1 MEDLRLKLEVLKRWW
16 EDDHRQLVRL
26 AAAGDRTHVVQRER
40 ELRRFSGSALDLQYA
55 ATEKQV
61 RVSAQ
66 DAVTEG
72 MAEELS
78 LKELIHGVVASQ
90 KVLTENVA
98 LQQATIRRLSKQ
110 QGELLQAMA
119 LTPMRHEHCNGN
131 NRPLNDECYYCHR
144 RGHIKRNCA
153 ALKRAQRNNAELAS
167 IARRHRGKRRGD
179 SVVDSAC
186 LKQRQSSRES
196 SSEARKQTFA
206 KQRAR
211 LLAEHANAM
220 LARDRELETL
230 EEKCR
235 ALTQQLKAAL
245 DTRVMNSAIYDD
257 KPKLENVIKLSAKEK
272 LQLRM
277 KQVECDALKQT
288 IEDGDKKH
296 GILGEALKSA
306 TDENVQLTS
315 MNSDLQQQLVQL
327 SEVELLMNCSDEP
340 PRADAEWVQN
350 HQHRRRDASETAC
363 MHMKQHADD
372 RTKQITESCD
382 EYDRMSSGETVGSRV
397 ETHDK
402 DGQRIRRESSDE
414 GIGLSC
420 GDTDDVIEGRGIVE
434 GRRRFER
441 GRHQPVR
448 LTGRPRRLLGTQ
460 DRSAVVKTRRRCLP
474 CVPAREANIGDIDM
488 SAEAVRE
495 VLVRALERSRGEHS
509 SETLCMPSR
518 RDAGWRP
525 TKPVRFAPFGV
536 GMVTTRRV
544 ANVT

>member
-1 MEDLRLKLEVLKRWW
+1 MEDLRLKLEDLKRRW
-16 EDDHRQLVRL
+16 EDDHGQLVRL
-26 AAAGDRTHVVQRER
+26 AAAGDRTQVVQRER
-40 ELRRFSGSALDLQYA
+40 ELRRFSGSALDLQFA

-78 LKELIHGVVASQ
+78 LKELVHGVVASQ

-144 RGHIKRNCA
+144 RGHFKRNCA
-153 ALKRAQRNNAELAS
+153 AFKRAQRNNAELTS

-211 LLAEHANAM
+211 LLAEHAKAM

-235 ALTQQLKAAL
+235 GLTQQLKAAL
-245 DTRVMNSAIYDD
+245 DTHVM
-257 KPKLENVIKLSAKEK
+257 EK
-272 LQLRM
+272 LH
-277 KQVECDALKQT
+277 VECDALKQT
-288 IEDGDKKH
+288 IEDGDKK
-296 GILGEALKSA
+296 
-306 TDENVQLTS
+306 Q
-315 MNSDLQQQLVQL
+315 
-327 SEVELLMNCSDEP
+327 P
-340 PRADAEWVQN
+340 
-350 HQHRRRDASETAC
+350 
-363 MHMKQHADD
+363 ADD
-372 RTKQITESCD
+372 RRTRITEACD
-382 EYDRMSSGETVGSRV
+382 EYVRRIIGDTERVDGDIPGTVELCGRLDHERHLCVRLEKQTSQGETLPTV
-397 ETHDK
+397 DK
-402 DGQRIRRESSDE
+402 RNNRCTESPDE
-414 GIGLSC
+414 GISVST
-420 GDTDDVIEGRGIVE
+420 GDTDDVDEKSREIVKSRRHIESE
-434 GRRRFER
+434 
-441 GRHQPVR
+441 RHQPER

-460 DRSAVVKTRRRCLP
+460 DQSAFVKTRRRCLP
-474 CVPAREANIGDIDM
+474 CVPAREANIGDIYM
-488 SAEAVRE
+488 SAQAVRE

-518 RDAGWRP
+518 RDAGRRP
-525 TKPVRFAPFGV
+525 NNPLGLPRSVW
-536 GMVTTRRV
+536 TR
-544 ANVT
+544 

>member
-1 MEDLRLKLEVLKRWW
+1 MEDLRLKLQDLKRWW

-40 ELRRFSGSALDLQYA
+40 ELRRFSGSTPLDLQFA

-78 LKELIHGVVASQ
+78 LKELVVLVHGVVASQ

-98 LQQATIRRLSKQ
+98 LQQATIHRLSKQ

-131 NRPLNDECYYCHR
+131 NRPLNDECYYCHM
-144 RGHIKRNCA
+144 RGHFKRNCA

-179 SVVDSAC
+179 PVVDSAC

-211 LLAEHANAM
+211 LLAEHAKAM
-220 LARDRELETL
+220 LARDRVLETL

-235 ALTQQLKAAL
+235 GLTQQLKAAL
-245 DTRVMNSAIYDD
+245 ATRVMNSAIYDD
-257 KPKLENVIKLSAKEK
+257 KPKLQNVIKRSAKEK
-272 LQLRM
+272 LQLGM

-288 IEDGDKKH
+288 IEDGDKK
-296 GILGEALKSA
+296 
-306 TDENVQLTS
+306 
-315 MNSDLQQQLVQL
+315 
-327 SEVELLMNCSDEP
+327 
-340 PRADAEWVQN
+340 
-350 HQHRRRDASETAC
+350 
-363 MHMKQHADD
+363 QHADD
-372 RTKQITESCD
+372 RRKRITNACD
-382 EYDRMSSGETVGSRV
+382 EYV
-397 ETHDK
+397 
-402 DGQRIRRESSDE
+402 RRS
-414 GIGLSC
+414 I
-420 GDTDDVIEGRGIVE
+420 GDTERVDGDIPGTVELCGSLDDE
-434 GRRRFER
+434 
-441 GRHQPVR
+441 RHQPVR

-460 DRSAVVKTRRRCLP
+460 NHSAVVKTRRLCLP

-525 TKPVRFAPFGV
+525 NPLGLPRSVWAW
-536 GMVTTRRV
+536 
-544 ANVT
+544 

>member
-119 LTPMRHEHCNGN
+119 LTPMRHEHCDGN

-144 RGHIKRNCA
+144 RGHFKRNCA

-196 SSEARKQTFA
+196 SSEARKHTFA

-211 LLAEHANAM
+211 LLAEHAKAM

-230 EEKCR
+230 EETCR
-235 ALTQQLKAAL
+235 GLTQQLKAAL

-277 KQVECDALKQT
+277 KQVECDALRQT

-296 GILGEALKSA
+296 GILEEALKSA

-315 MNSDLQQQLVQL
+315 VKSDLQQQQLVQL

-340 PRADAEWVQN
+340 SRADAEWVQN

-460 DRSAVVKTRRRCLP
+460 DRSVVVKRRRRCLP

-518 RDAGWRP
+518 RDAGRRP
-525 TKPVRFAPFGV
+525 NNPLGLPRSVWAR
-536 GMVTTRRV
+536 
-544 ANVT
+544 

>member
-1 MEDLRLKLEVLKRWW
+1 MEDLRLKLEDLKRWW

-40 ELRRFSGSALDLQYA
+40 ELRRFSGSALDLQFA
-55 ATEKQV
+55 ATEKWV

-78 LKELIHGVVASQ
+78 LKELVHGVVASQ
-90 KVLTENVA
+90 KVLTQNVA
-98 LQQATIRRLSKQ
+98 LQQARIYRLSNQ

-144 RGHIKRNCA
+144 RGHFKRNCA

-167 IARRHRGKRRGD
+167 IARRHHGKRRGD
-179 SVVDSAC
+179 FVVDSAC

-206 KQRAR
+206 KKRAR
-211 LLAEHANAM
+211 LLAEHAKAM

-235 ALTQQLKAAL
+235 GLTQQLKAAL
-245 DTRVMNSAIYDD
+245 DTHVM
-257 KPKLENVIKLSAKEK
+257 ENLQMEK
-272 LQLRM
+272 L
-277 KQVECDALKQT
+277 QVECDGLKQT
-288 IEDGDKKH
+288 IEDGDKK
-296 GILGEALKSA
+296 
-306 TDENVQLTS
+306 
-315 MNSDLQQQLVQL
+315 
-327 SEVELLMNCSDEP
+327 
-340 PRADAEWVQN
+340 
-350 HQHRRRDASETAC
+350 
-363 MHMKQHADD
+363 QHADD
-372 RTKQITESCD
+372 RSKQITESCD
-382 EYDRMSSGETVGSRV
+382 EYDRLSSGETVGSRV

-402 DGQRIRRESSDE
+402 DRQRIRRESSDE
-414 GIGLSC
+414 AIGLSC

-448 LTGRPRRLLGTQ
+448 LTGWPSRPLGTR
-460 DRSAVVKTRRRCLP
+460 DPAAGVVARRRCLP
-474 CVPAREANIGDIDM
+474 CVPAREENDVDMM
-488 SAEAVRE
+488 SAEAVHGL
-495 VLVRALERSRGEHS
+495 LVRALDRSRPEHS
-509 SETLCMPSR
+509 GETSCMPSR

-525 TKPVRFAPFGV
+525 NPLGLPRSVWAR
-536 GMVTTRRV
+536 
-544 ANVT
+544 

>member
-1 MEDLRLKLEVLKRWW
+1 MEDLRLKLEDLKRRW

-26 AAAGDRTHVVQRER
+26 AAAGDRAHVVQRER
-40 ELRRFSGSALDLQYA
+40 ELRRFSGSTLDLQFA

-78 LKELIHGVVASQ
+78 LKELVVLVHGVVASQ

-98 LQQATIRRLSKQ
+98 LQQATIHRLSKQ

-144 RGHIKRNCA
+144 RGHFKRNCA

-211 LLAEHANAM
+211 LLAEHAKAM

-235 ALTQQLKAAL
+235 GLTQQLKAAL
-245 DTRVMNSAIYDD
+245 DTHVMD
-257 KPKLENVIKLSAKEK
+257 KLH
-272 LQLRM
+272 
-277 KQVECDALKQT
+277 VECDALKQT
-288 IEDGDKKH
+288 IEDGDKK
-296 GILGEALKSA
+296 
-306 TDENVQLTS
+306 
-315 MNSDLQQQLVQL
+315 
-327 SEVELLMNCSDEP
+327 
-340 PRADAEWVQN
+340 
-350 HQHRRRDASETAC
+350 
-363 MHMKQHADD
+363 QHADD
-372 RTKQITESCD
+372 RTRITETCD
-382 EYDRMSSGETVGSRV
+382 EYVRRIIGDTEHVDGDIPGTVELCGRLDHERHLCVRLEKQTSQGETLPTV
-397 ETHDK
+397 DK
-402 DGQRIRRESSDE
+402 RNNRCTESPDE
-414 GIGLSC
+414 GISVST
-420 GDTDDVIEGRGIVE
+420 GDTDDVDEKSREIVKSRRHIESE
-434 GRRRFER
+434 
-441 GRHQPVR
+441 RHQPER

-460 DRSAVVKTRRRCLP
+460 DQSAVVKTRRRCLP

-525 TKPVRFAPFGV
+525 NPLGLPRSVWAW
-536 GMVTTRRV
+536 
-544 ANVT
+544 

>member
-1 MEDLRLKLEVLKRWW
+1 MEDLRLKLEDLKRWW

-78 LKELIHGVVASQ
+78 LKELIQGVVASQ

-119 LTPMRHEHCNGN
+119 LTPMCHEHCNGN

-144 RGHIKRNCA
+144 RGHFKRNCA

-167 IARRHRGKRRGD
+167 IDRRHRGKRRD
-179 SVVDSAC
+179 DAVVDSAC

-196 SSEARKQTFA
+196 SSEARKQTLA

-211 LLAEHANAM
+211 LLAEHAKAM
-220 LARDRELETL
+220 LARDRVLETL
-230 EEKCR
+230 EETCR
-235 ALTQQLKAAL
+235 GLTQQLKAAL
-245 DTRVMNSAIYDD
+245 TTRVMNSAIYDD
-257 KPKLENVIKLSAKEK
+257 KPKLENVIKLTAKEK
-272 LQLRM
+272 LH
-277 KQVECDALKQT
+277 VECDALKQT
-288 IEDGDKKH
+288 IEDGDKK
-296 GILGEALKSA
+296 
-306 TDENVQLTS
+306 
-315 MNSDLQQQLVQL
+315 
-327 SEVELLMNCSDEP
+327 
-340 PRADAEWVQN
+340 
-350 HQHRRRDASETAC
+350 
-363 MHMKQHADD
+363 QHADD
-372 RTKQITESCD
+372 RRTRITEACD
-382 EYDRMSSGETVGSRV
+382 EYVRRIIGDTERVDGDIPGTVELCGRLDHERHLCVRLEKQTSQGETLLTV
-397 ETHDK
+397 DK
-402 DGQRIRRESSDE
+402 RNNRCTESPDE
-414 GIGLSC
+414 GISVST
-420 GDTDDVIEGRGIVE
+420 GDTDDVDEKSREIVKSRRHIESE
-434 GRRRFER
+434 
-441 GRHQPVR
+441 RHQPER

-460 DRSAVVKTRRRCLP
+460 DQSAVVKTRRRCLP

-518 RDAGWRP
+518 RDAGRRP
-525 TKPVRFAPFGV
+525 NNPLGLPRSVWAR
-536 GMVTTRRV
+536 
-544 ANVT
+544 

>member
-1 MEDLRLKLEVLKRWW
+1 MEDLRLKLEDLKRRWK
-16 EDDHRQLVRL
+16 DDHRQLVRL

-40 ELRRFSGSALDLQYA
+40 ELRRFSGSTLDLQFA

-78 LKELIHGVVASQ
+78 LKELVVLVHGVVASQ

-98 LQQATIRRLSKQ
+98 LQQATIHRLSKQ

-144 RGHIKRNCA
+144 RGHFKRNCA

-211 LLAEHANAM
+211 LLAEHAKAM

-235 ALTQQLKAAL
+235 GLTQQLKAAL
-245 DTRVMNSAIYDD
+245 DTHVM
-257 KPKLENVIKLSAKEK
+257 EK
-272 LQLRM
+272 LH
-277 KQVECDALKQT
+277 VECDALKQT
-288 IEDGDKKH
+288 IEDGDKK
-296 GILGEALKSA
+296 
-306 TDENVQLTS
+306 
-315 MNSDLQQQLVQL
+315 
-327 SEVELLMNCSDEP
+327 
-340 PRADAEWVQN
+340 
-350 HQHRRRDASETAC
+350 
-363 MHMKQHADD
+363 QHADD
-372 RTKQITESCD
+372 RRTRITEACD
-382 EYDRMSSGETVGSRV
+382 EYVRRIIGDTERVDGDIPGTVELCGRLDHERHLCVRLEKQTSQGEKLPTM
-397 ETHDK
+397 DK
-402 DGQRIRRESSDE
+402 RNNRCTESPDE
-414 GIGLSC
+414 GISVST
-420 GDTDDVIEGRGIVE
+420 GDTDDVDEKSREIVKSRRHIESE
-434 GRRRFER
+434 
-441 GRHQPVR
+441 RHQPER

-460 DRSAVVKTRRRCLP
+460 DQSAVVKTRRRCLP

-525 TKPVRFAPFGV
+525 NNPLGLPRSVWAW
-536 GMVTTRRV
+536 
-544 ANVT
+544 

>member
-1 MEDLRLKLEVLKRWW
+1 MEDLRLKLEDLKRWW

-167 IARRHRGKRRGD
+167 IARRHRGKQRGD

-211 LLAEHANAM
+211 LLAEHSKAM
-220 LARDRELETL
+220 LARDRVLETL

-245 DTRVMNSAIYDD
+245 DIRVMNSAIYDD
-257 KPKLENVIKLSAKEK
+257 KPKLENVIKLSAMEK

-296 GILGEALKSA
+296 GILEEALKSA

-315 MNSDLQQQLVQL
+315 VNSDLQQQLVQL

-495 VLVRALERSRGEHS
+495 VLVRALERSSVVRALERSSGEHS

-525 TKPVRFAPFGV
+525 NPLGLPRSVWAW
-536 GMVTTRRV
+536 
-544 ANVT
+544 

>member
-1 MEDLRLKLEVLKRWW
+1 
-16 EDDHRQLVRL
+16 
-26 AAAGDRTHVVQRER
+26 
-40 ELRRFSGSALDLQYA
+40 
-55 ATEKQV
+55 
-61 RVSAQ
+61 
-66 DAVTEG
+66 
-72 MAEELS
+72 
-78 LKELIHGVVASQ
+78 
-90 KVLTENVA
+90 
-98 LQQATIRRLSKQ
+98 
-110 QGELLQAMA
+110 
-119 LTPMRHEHCNGN
+119 
-131 NRPLNDECYYCHR
+131 
-144 RGHIKRNCA
+144 
-153 ALKRAQRNNAELAS
+153 
-167 IARRHRGKRRGD
+167 
-179 SVVDSAC
+179 
-186 LKQRQSSRES
+186 
-196 SSEARKQTFA
+196 
-206 KQRAR
+206 
-211 LLAEHANAM
+211 
-220 LARDRELETL
+220 
-230 EEKCR
+230 
-235 ALTQQLKAAL
+235 
-245 DTRVMNSAIYDD
+245 
-257 KPKLENVIKLSAKEK
+257 
-272 LQLRM
+272 
-277 KQVECDALKQT
+277 
-288 IEDGDKKH
+288 
-296 GILGEALKSA
+296 
-306 TDENVQLTS
+306 

-448 LTGRPRRLLGTQ
+448 LTRRPRRLLGTQ